1 MIFFPF
7 HSNSDGKFHL
17 TMTITLEFN
26 DDHDGLEME
35 MSEQKYTSDPNLN
48 KQSFQRKPNVHL
60 EIDQNNICKLGKA

>member
-35 MSEQKYTSDPNLN
+35 MSEKKYSDPNLN
-48 KQSFQRKPNVHL
+48 NPFKESQTYTQ
-60 EIDQNNICKLGKA
+60 KLTRTTFAS

>member
-1 MIFFPF
+1 
-7 HSNSDGKFHL
+7 
-17 TMTITLEFN
+17 MTITLEFN

-35 MSEQKYTSDPNLN
+35 MSEKKYSDPNLN

>member
-35 MSEQKYTSDPNLN
+35 MSEKKYSDPNLN
-48 KQSFQRKPNVHL
+48 NPLTKIHMNVFL
-60 EIDQNNICKLGKA
+60 IDQITFAS

>member
-35 MSEQKYTSDPNLN
+35 MSEKKYSDPNLN
-48 KQSFQRKPNVHL
+48 NTFKKAKCKFL
-60 EIDQNNICKLGKA
+60 EIDQNTICKLTKV